1 MSRVSLN
8 LPATLLSMTCAHPWA
23 DEATR
28 SVTLN
33 GTAGTEGTRVETG
46 RSRRLSNSLML
57 TGLIEG
63 QRHTAVVGGE
73 FSR

>member
-1 MSRVSLN
+1 MSRFSLN
-8 LPATLLSMTCAHPWA
+8 LLATLLSMTCTHLRA

-33 GTAGTEGTRVETG
+33 GAAGTEGTRVETG
-46 RSRRLSNSLML
+46 LSRRLPNSLML

-63 QRHTAVVGGE
+63 QRRTAVAGGE
-73 FSR
+73 FFR